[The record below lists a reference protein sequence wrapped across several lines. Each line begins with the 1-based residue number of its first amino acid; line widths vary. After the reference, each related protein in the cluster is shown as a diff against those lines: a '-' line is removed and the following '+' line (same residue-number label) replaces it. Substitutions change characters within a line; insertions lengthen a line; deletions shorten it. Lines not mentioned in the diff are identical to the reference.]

1 MEFVKTLG
9 DDVVVSSVLG
19 VSRWKNLAQVNEAGK
34 KAQDEVGVEY
44 VEIEGRKGGMQ
55 ERRNFLI
62 KELGLYNQDYCGCV
76 FSQRNKE

>member
-1 MEFVKTLG
+1 MEFVKENNKEA
-9 DDVVVSSVLG
+9 VVGSVLG
-19 VSRWKNLAQVNEAGK
+19 VSRWKNLAEVNRAGK